1 MSSIQQKKKKK
12 STRHN
17 KKQENVTYSQEK
29 IMIENRPRNDINDGI
44 IKQ

>member
-1 MSSIQQKKKKK
+1 MSSIQQKEKKG
-12 STRHN
+12 TRHN

-29 IMIENRPRNDINDGI
+29 NMIENRPRNDINDGI